1 MVTKF
6 GTGVDID
13 NISDEFAGQG
23 HRSRSRGQK
32 TSFSGFS
39 DLSEQISS
47 LGPWH
52 VWCDDMTS

>member
-13 NISDEFAGQG
+13 NNLDGFTGQG
-23 HRSRSRGQK
+23 HRSLGQK

-47 LGPWH
+47 LGLC
-52 VWCDDMTS
+52 CDDVTSHT